1 MYCIIKVVGLVICM
15 SLEFEVPLVSLI
27 FVLMLG
33 VFYFCKPKIGLLEN
47 RYYGNIIILSF
58 IECILSLIAHII
70 SVVNSFDVV
79 VNQYYNVI
87 NLINMFVATL
97 FVGIFMSLFCYI
109 LFISSGR
116 AVKIEKYIRYFYYI
130 FLLLFFLATFFTKIE
145 IIRIGTVTNV
155 RGSTIAL
162 SYAFVIIFIVLSI
175 IVSIFNRKKLD
186 IRYSSIFIICI
197 MMIVIYF
204 ITLLIPGIILYDF
217 ALAILCYIMY
227 FTIENPDVR
236 MIKQLEIAKEQA
248 DKANCAKTDFLSS
261 MSHEIRTPLNA
272 ISGFSDCILEANT
285 LDEAKENAKDIVDA
299 SNTLLEIVNG
309 ILDVSKIEAGKMD
322 IVCSPYDSKAVFS
335 ELAKLITP
343 RMNDKGLDFSYYI
356 APDIPKT
363 LYGDHAN
370 LKKVVT
376 NFLSNACKYTDKGF
390 VRYEVNCVNM
400 NDYTRLIISVEDSG
414 RGIKKQNIDKMFT
427 KFQRL
432 EEDRNTTIEG
442 TGLGLAITKQLTELM
457 GGKIIVHT
465 IYGKGSKFTVVIN
478 QKVSEKEIIE
488 EKKYKTTLDLHD
500 VKILIVDDTVLNLKV
515 AKKILENYNAND
527 ITTCESGF
535 DCLDKINSGEV
546 YDIILLDDMMPKMSG
561 VETLKELK
569 EIPGFNIP
577 VIALT
582 ANAITGMREKYLS
595 DGFSNYLAKPIE
607 KEELIKV
614 INECLGRV
622 VTEQM
627 PIVKEDED
635 NESSGEVEENKNE
648 IIPVED
654 NIEEELGKKLD
665 LTFSSEDTR
674 LDKYKLNVDHIN
686 KFEMVNK
693 IETIPVVDINIPIK
707 STVYDRKYLEDNGV
721 DVSHALELL
730 GDMDMY
736 NSTVNDFLDDID
748 EKWNRIVE
756 YKNSS
761 DMSNYAIEVHSLKS
775 DSKYLGLMKLA
786 DIAYQHELQ
795 SKDNNINYVNSNF
808 QELEN
813 QYKKDLEIIKNY
825 SRNN

>member
-1 MYCIIKVVGLVICM
+1 M

-595 DGFSNYLAKPIE
+595 EGFSNYLAKPIE

-635 NESSGEVEENKNE
+635 NESSEEVEENKNE

-693 IETIPVVDINIPIK
+693 IETIPVADINIPIK

>member
-1 MYCIIKVVGLVICM
+1 M

-370 LKKVVT
+370 LKNVVT

>member
-1 MYCIIKVVGLVICM
+1 MLYQYVL
-15 SLEFEVPLVSLI
+15 LVSYNKKYEKETQK
-27 FVLMLG
+27 FNVAA
-33 VFYFCKPKIGLLEN
+33 K
-47 RYYGNIIILSF
+47 IILF
-58 IECILSLIAHII
+58 FGTI
-70 SVVNSFDVV
+70 SVLILPIEIVNNVTGIYSKGPSCIAGYVV
-79 VNQYYNVI
+79 VSLDIFFMSVATIKNTKNIEKKRKYVPFLVFLGI
-87 NLINMFVATL
+87 GSVATL
-97 FVGIFMSLFCYI
+97 LQYLFPN
-109 LFISSGR
+109 
-116 AVKIEKYIRYFYYI
+116 
-130 FLLLFFLATFFTKIE
+130 LLLITPVE
-145 IIRIGTVTNV
+145 
-155 RGSTIAL
+155 
-162 SYAFVIIFIVLSI
+162 SI
-175 IVSIFNRKKLD
+175 
-186 IRYSSIFIICI
+186 
-197 MMIVIYF
+197 
-204 ITLLIPGIILYDF
+204 ITLLI
-217 ALAILCYIMY
+217 Y
-227 FTIENPDVR
+227 FFIENPD
-236 MIKQLEIAKEQA
+236 IKMVQQMELAKEQA
-248 DKANCAKTDFLSS
+248 DKANRAKTDFLSS

-376 NFLSNACKYTDKGF
+376 NLLSNACKYTDKGF

-595 DGFSNYLAKPIE
+595 EGFSNYLAKPIE

-635 NESSGEVEENKNE
+635 NESSEEVEENKNE

-674 LDKYKLNVDHIN
+674 LDKYKLNVDHID

>member
-1 MYCIIKVVGLVICM
+1 
-15 SLEFEVPLVSLI
+15 
-27 FVLMLG
+27 
-33 VFYFCKPKIGLLEN
+33 
-47 RYYGNIIILSF
+47 
-58 IECILSLIAHII
+58 
-70 SVVNSFDVV
+70 
-79 VNQYYNVI
+79 
-87 NLINMFVATL
+87 
-97 FVGIFMSLFCYI
+97 
-109 LFISSGR
+109 
-116 AVKIEKYIRYFYYI
+116 
-130 FLLLFFLATFFTKIE
+130 
-145 IIRIGTVTNV
+145 
-155 RGSTIAL
+155 
-162 SYAFVIIFIVLSI
+162 
-175 IVSIFNRKKLD
+175 
-186 IRYSSIFIICI
+186 
-197 MMIVIYF
+197 
-204 ITLLIPGIILYDF
+204 
-217 ALAILCYIMY
+217 
-227 FTIENPDVR
+227 
-236 MIKQLEIAKEQA
+236 
-248 DKANCAKTDFLSS
+248 
-261 MSHEIRTPLNA
+261 
-272 ISGFSDCILEANT
+272 
-285 LDEAKENAKDIVDA
+285 
-299 SNTLLEIVNG
+299 
-309 ILDVSKIEAGKMD
+309 
-322 IVCSPYDSKAVFS
+322 
-335 ELAKLITP
+335 
-343 RMNDKGLDFSYYI
+343 
-356 APDIPKT
+356 
-363 LYGDHAN
+363 
-370 LKKVVT
+370 
-376 NFLSNACKYTDKGF
+376 
-390 VRYEVNCVNM
+390 
-400 NDYTRLIISVEDSG
+400 
-414 RGIKKQNIDKMFT
+414 
-427 KFQRL
+427 
-432 EEDRNTTIEG
+432 
-442 TGLGLAITKQLTELM
+442 
-457 GGKIIVHT
+457 
-465 IYGKGSKFTVVIN
+465 
-478 QKVSEKEIIE
+478 
-488 EKKYKTTLDLHD
+488 
-500 VKILIVDDTVLNLKV
+500 
-515 AKKILENYNAND
+515 
-527 ITTCESGF
+527 
-535 DCLDKINSGEV
+535 
-546 YDIILLDDMMPKMSG
+546 MPKMSG

-569 EIPGFNIP
+569 EILGFNIP

-635 NESSGEVEENKNE
+635 NESSEEVEENKNE

-693 IETIPVVDINIPIK
+693 IETIPVVYINIPIK